1 MQWLSRVMLKLL
13 IENTLVKVVGMEKEY
28 KILGN
33 YIRLVDERN
42 KNLAVKK
49 LLGVSISKKFI
60 PSIANIVGTD
70 LSNYKIVRTGQ
81 FAYGPVTSRNGE
93 KISIAYL
100 DEEDCIISS
109 SYTVFEVENKEE
121 LDPEYLML
129 WFSRPEFDR
138 YARYKSH
145 GSVREIFDWNELCM
159 VELPVPDI
167 EKQRK
172 IVKAYKTLTDRIAL
186 KQQINDNLANTE
198 QAILVETVINNH
210 TVPTALGDLVDFID
224 GDRGKNYPTF
234 DEFTSTGYCLFL
246 NASNVTST
254 GFNFDNCMF
263 VSEEKDKLMNKGHLS
278 PYDIVLTSRG
288 TLGNVALY
296 DKHIKYENVRINS
309 GMLIIRP
316 KTKRLSPYFIYALL
330 KSSYMKAA
338 IERFK
343 SGSAQPQLPI
353 KDLQKITFEIPESDT
368 VLVALDRQ
376 FLAVEES
383 ISINNNE
390 IGNLK
395 ELSNVLLAEL
405 SR

>member
-1 MQWLSRVMLKLL
+1 
-13 IENTLVKVVGMEKEY
+13 MEKGY

-42 KNLAVKK
+42 RNLAITK
-49 LLGVSISKKFI
+49 LLGVSINKKFI

-172 IVKAYKTLTDRIAL
+172 IVKAYKTLIDRIAL

>member
-1 MQWLSRVMLKLL
+1 
-13 IENTLVKVVGMEKEY
+13 MEKGY

-42 KNLAVKK
+42 RNLAITK
-49 LLGVSISKKFI
+49 LLGVSINKKFI

-145 GSVREIFDWNELCM
+145 GSVREIFDWNELRM

-186 KQQINDNLANTE
+186 KQQINDNLVATLQIIYKKMFLESQNTYITKPLADLCSKIGSGATPKGGKAAYFDKGISLIRSMNVFDYFFSYPELAHISQIQANALANVE
-198 QAILVETVINNH
+198 IQQADVLFNITGVSVTRCCV
-210 TVPTALGDLVDFID
+210 VPDD
-224 GDRGKNYPTF
+224 
-234 DEFTSTGYCLFL
+234 
-246 NASNVTST
+246 
-254 GFNFDNCMF
+254 
-263 VSEEKDKLMNKGHLS
+263 
-278 PYDIVLTSRG
+278 VLPARV
-288 TLGNVALY
+288 NQHV
-296 DKHIKYENVRINS
+296 
-309 GMLIIRP
+309 MIIRP
-316 KTKRLSPYFIYALL
+316 YKGKNMSYYIMCTLCTSENKAKLLGIGQSGSTREAINKQELERFEIPVPSDEELERFGEIATKIYALIFSNTNEIRML
-330 KSSYMKAA
+330 CDMKDTLLTKLSSY
-338 IERFK
+338 
-343 SGSAQPQLPI
+343 
-353 KDLQKITFEIPESDT
+353 
-368 VLVALDRQ
+368 
-376 FLAVEES
+376 
-383 ISINNNE
+383 
-390 IGNLK
+390 
-395 ELSNVLLAEL
+395 
-405 SR
+405 

>member
-1 MQWLSRVMLKLL
+1 
-13 IENTLVKVVGMEKEY
+13 MEKGY

-42 KNLAVKK
+42 KNLAVTK

-172 IVKAYKTLTDRIAL
+172 IVKAYKTITDRIDL
-186 KQQINDNLANTE
+186 KQKINDNLDDTAQTLYQKYFESNSDKSSWKQGTVGDVLQLQRGHDLPRTE
-198 QAILVETVINNH
+198 MT
-210 TVPTALGDLVDFID
+210 G
-224 GDRGKNYPTF
+224 GKYPVAGSTGTIGYH
-234 DEFTSTGYCLFL
+234 DEFT
-246 NASNVTST
+246 AEAPVIA
-254 GFNFDNCMF
+254 
-263 VSEEKDKLMNKGHLS
+263 VSYTHLTL
-278 PYDIVLTSRG
+278 PTNSR
-288 TLGNVALY
+288 V
-296 DKHIKYENVRINS
+296 
-309 GMLIIRP
+309 
-316 KTKRLSPYFIYALL
+316 
-330 KSSYMKAA
+330 
-338 IERFK
+338 
-343 SGSAQPQLPI
+343 
-353 KDLQKITFEIPESDT
+353 
-368 VLVALDRQ
+368 
-376 FLAVEES
+376 
-383 ISINNNE
+383 
-390 IGNLK
+390 
-395 ELSNVLLAEL
+395 
-405 SR
+405 

>member
-1 MQWLSRVMLKLL
+1 
-13 IENTLVKVVGMEKEY
+13 MEKGY

-42 KNLAVKK
+42 KDLSVTK

-172 IVKAYKTLTDRIAL
+172 IVKAYKTITDRIDL
-186 KQQINDNLANTE
+186 KQKINDNLEAQANAIFSSSAPDFTDLQPIHNFGTVITGKTPPTSVAE
-198 QAILVETVINNH
+198 YYGNDIPFIKTPDMHGNVYITSSECSLSKAGADSQKNKYIPENTVVVACIGANAGEVALTSYIAQTNQQINAIISKYPCFLYFSIKAHTVELRTLGEGSSTMININKTSFENYEIPTPSDNTLQQLEHKLNIIFSAILHNLQEIDRLNET
-210 TVPTALGDLVDFID
+210 
-224 GDRGKNYPTF
+224 
-234 DEFTSTGYCLFL
+234 
-246 NASNVTST
+246 
-254 GFNFDNCMF
+254 
-263 VSEEKDKLMNKGHLS
+263 
-278 PYDIVLTSRG
+278 
-288 TLGNVALY
+288 
-296 DKHIKYENVRINS
+296 
-309 GMLIIRP
+309 
-316 KTKRLSPYFIYALL
+316 
-330 KSSYMKAA
+330 
-338 IERFK
+338 
-343 SGSAQPQLPI
+343 
-353 KDLQKITFEIPESDT
+353 KDL
-368 VLVALDRQ
+368 LVTQ
-376 FLAVEES
+376 
-383 ISINNNE
+383 
-390 IGNLK
+390 
-395 ELSNVLLAEL
+395 L

>member
-1 MQWLSRVMLKLL
+1 
-13 IENTLVKVVGMEKEY
+13 MEKGY

-42 KNLAVKK
+42 KNLAVTK
-49 LLGVSISKKFI
+49 LIGVSISKKFI

>member
-1 MQWLSRVMLKLL
+1 M
-13 IENTLVKVVGMEKEY
+13 ENGY

-42 KNLAVKK
+42 RDLAVTK

-159 VELPVPDI
+159 VELSVPGI

-172 IVKAYKTLTDRIAL
+172 IVKAYKTIIDRIAL
-186 KQQINDNLANTE
+186 KQQINDNLEAMLTVVFFDMFFSKETTE
-198 QAILVETVINNH
+198 RSKL
-210 TVPTALGDLVDFID
+210 
-224 GDRGKNYPTF
+224 
-234 DEFTSTGYCLFL
+234 
-246 NASNVTST
+246 
-254 GFNFDNCMF
+254 
-263 VSEEKDKLMNKGHLS
+263 SELMS
-278 PYDIVLTSRG
+278 F
-288 TLGNVALY
+288 GNG
-296 DKHIKYENVRINS
+296 IS
-309 GMLIIRP
+309 RP
-316 KTKRLSPYFIYALL
+316 KTDGAIPVYGGNGVLSYTDQHNIENVILIGRVGAYCGSVYLEQGICWVSDNAIFAKSKISKDEFFDYFL
-330 KSSYMKAA
+330 
-338 IERFK
+338 
-343 SGSAQPQLPI
+343 
-353 KDLQKITFEIPESDT
+353 
-368 VLVALDRQ
+368 
-376 FLAVEES
+376 
-383 ISINNNE
+383 
-390 IGNLK
+390 LK
-395 ELSNVLLAEL
+395 ELNLFNHHVGTGQQLLTQEILNNIEVAKPDFKQVEAFNAKAKVVFETVSANRSEIVRLHEL
-405 SR
+405 SDLLLSRLAG